1 MWVHTSGS
9 RCAYRLNASGRS
21 GARARGDIPY
31 PVPRRIR
38 LVAYGARLES
48 VLGATPREFESRILR
63 HADQPER
70 AADRYRRPR
79 VVVPATV
86 GRYGPTGRLRR
97 SAAASP
103 RTDAGSARPQRDP
116 GSRTTTRDI
125 GRRCHGGRST
135 HSPARARNLRHR
147 SARPRQSTP
156 RRPLRRSRYE
166 QHGSCS
172 RCGAGQGTSEV
183 VPGCRTRWCGRPCR
197 PGVRVGRVPVM
208 ASEAVG
214 RRCAPVCSCVGE
226 AASE

>member
-1 MWVHTSGS
+1 MTHGHSPSDLDMWVHTSGS

-86 GRYGPTGRLRR
+86 GRYGPTGRLWRALG
-97 SAAASP
+97 AAAPP
-103 RTDAGSARPQRDP
+103 RTDAGRGDHIGTRTQAHRAQHGTSVDGATAAGRPTARRVHD
-116 GSRTTTRDI
+116 
-125 GRRCHGGRST
+125 
-135 HSPARARNLRHR
+135 LRHW
-147 SARPRQSTP
+147 SARPRQNTP
-156 RRPLRRSRYE
+156 RRPLC
-166 QHGSCS
+166 CS
-172 RCGAGQGTSEV
+172 RNGAGQRTSEV
-183 VPGCRTRWCGRPCR
+183 VPDRRTRWCGRPCR
-197 PGVRVGRVPVM
+197 PGVRVGV
-208 ASEAVG
+208 SL
-214 RRCAPVCSCVGE
+214 
-226 AASE
+226 